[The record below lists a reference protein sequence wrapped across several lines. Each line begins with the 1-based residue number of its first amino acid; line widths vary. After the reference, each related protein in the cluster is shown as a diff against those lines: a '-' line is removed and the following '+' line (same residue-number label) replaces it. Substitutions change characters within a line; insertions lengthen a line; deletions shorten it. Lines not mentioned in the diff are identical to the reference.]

1 MKVFLSGEEL
11 LHVLELA
18 LKSPMKDSTDNTRL
32 INKLKE
38 PIISLV
44 EKEEDRLSK
53 GSYESWLSSE
63 KQKIDELK
71 AKNDALASPREVV
84 VQKKD

>member
-11 LHVLELA
+11 LHVLELVM
-18 LKSPMKDSTDNTRL
+18 KSPMKDSVDNARL

-38 PIISLV
+38 PLVSLI
-44 EKEEDRLSK
+44 EREEDRLSK

-71 AKNDALASPREVV
+71 AKNNALASQMEVV
-84 VQKKD
+84 TQKKD

>member
-11 LHVLELA
+11 LHVLELVM
-18 LKSPMKDSTDNTRL
+18 KSPMKDSADNARL
-32 INKLKE
+32 VNKLKE
-38 PIISLV
+38 PIVSLL
-44 EKEEDRLSK
+44 EKEEDRMSK

-71 AKNDALASPREVV
+71 SKNEVLASQREVV
-84 VQKKD
+84 IQKKD